1 MNDVDDQILFWRS
14 LFEGLGEGFKARGFV
29 EAMGFSIQESSAES
43 LASEEGGGFVCR
55 CFLWK
60 RNTKEKPSLL
70 IGVIFDEFAQDGVRS
85 PRLDGFRAVG
95 AGELS

>member
-1 MNDVDDQILFWRS
+1 LFWRS

-29 EAMGFSIQESSAES
+29 EAVMFSIQEGPPKS
-43 LASEEGGGFVCR
+43 LASEKGGSLVCR
-55 CFLWK
+55 RFLWK

-70 IGVIFDEFAQDGVRS
+70 IGVDFEEFTQDGVWG
-85 PRLDGFRAVG
+85 PRLDGCRAVG